1 MIQKLFSHVVQGC
14 ELLMQMM
21 EVFSSS
27 STSRRFRSQSSLVDG
42 EVQIVWL
49 LALLPL
55 FFNRILSRKQKT
67 SNNHSAYQVVT

>member
-1 MIQKLFSHVVQGC
+1 MIQKLFSHVEQGR

-42 EVQIVWL
+42 EKCNTNIL
-49 LALLPL
+49 LL
-55 FFNRILSRKQKT
+55 FGF
-67 SNNHSAYQVVT
+67 